1 MRTSEIAFIILDTL
15 KIERLDSKLSFV
27 GGSIPLGLN
36 MRAKIPKLHL
46 CLEGREL

>member
-27 GGSIPLGLN
+27 GESISLGLN
-36 MRAKIPKLHL
+36 TRAKNPKLHL

>member
-15 KIERLDSKLSFV
+15 KIGRLDSKLSFV
-27 GGSIPLGLN
+27 EGSIPLGLN